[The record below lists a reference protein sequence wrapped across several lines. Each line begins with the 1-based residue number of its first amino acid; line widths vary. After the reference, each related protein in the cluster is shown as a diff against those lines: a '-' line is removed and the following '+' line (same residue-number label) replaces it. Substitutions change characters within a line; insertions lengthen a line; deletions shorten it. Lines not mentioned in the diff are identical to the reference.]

1 MAFWN
6 AKEAQPKRNYRFKV
20 QITGFGADSIVWYAK
35 TFKPPSY
42 ELSEATHDYLDN
54 KYYWPGRVTWAD
66 VTMQLVD
73 PVSPNAVYLTNKLL
87 VDAGYK
93 IKDSPTVADETV
105 GKNKA
110 ATNAGNVI
118 VEIVD
123 ADGAVIETWTL
134 KNAWLKAASWSD
146 LDYSNDELRTIDM
159 TFRYDWAE
167 CLHGTT
173 VPSPAG
179 GETQFG
185 TNTPGGQT
193 PPANP

>member
-20 QITGFGADSIVWYAK
+20 QLTGPGIADGGIIWYAK

-42 ELSEATHDYLDN
+42 EVSEATHDYLDN

-73 PVSPNAVYLTNKLL
+73 PVSPNAVYITNQLL

-93 IKDSPTVADETV
+93 IKDSSTAVQETI

-110 ATNAGNVI
+110 STAVGEVK

-123 ADGAVIETWTL
+123 ADGVIIETWTL
-134 KNAWLKAASWSD
+134 KNAFLKAASWSD

-167 CLHGTT
+167 CLHGTG
-173 VPSPAG
+173 VPAPAG
-179 GETQFG
+179 GTTQFG
-185 TNTPGGQT
+185 TNTPQ
-193 PPANP
+193 PPGN